1 MTEIKIRSVKSGDE
15 SAIAAVHIKSWQEAY
30 NGIIPQD
37 YLDSLPDQLNDRIEM
52 WTSILA
58 NPQRWTWVAE
68 APQGIVGFVL
78 FGPPRDPNRD
88 DFIELGAIYLRASEK
103 GNGTGFSLLSAGLDK
118 MTNLGYKKVY

>member
-15 SAIAAVHIKSWQEAY
+15 SAIAAFHIKSWQEAY

-37 YLDSLPDQLNDRIEM
+37 YLNSLPDQLNDRIEM

-68 APQGIVGFVL
+68 APQGIVGFVS

-88 DFIELGAIYLRASEK
+88 DFIEL
-103 GNGTGFSLLSAGLDK
+103 
-118 MTNLGYKKVY
+118 